1 MNNKSDYFNFKWITV
16 LVAMQVVLLS
26 SPSFAQDNT
35 ISGTVTD
42 ANTDETLPGVNVIIK
57 GTTTGTSTDAQGSYS
72 LNVPSLQDTLVFSF
86 VGYERQE
93 IPIQGRETVDV
104 TLQSQAIT
112 GEEMVVV
119 GYGSQQ
125 QEDVTGA
132 VESVDMESIS
142 NASITGANEALAGQ
156 IAGVQVNSTQGIP
169 GGGPQIKIRGVN
181 AVGAG
186 SSPLYVVDGFPLPQ
200 SEGQISNPL
209 NQISSS

>member
-1 MNNKSDYFNFKWITV
+1 
-16 LVAMQVVLLS
+16 
-26 SPSFAQDNT
+26 
-35 ISGTVTD
+35 
-42 ANTDETLPGVNVIIK
+42 
-57 GTTTGTSTDAQGSYS
+57 
-72 LNVPSLQDTLVFSF
+72 
-86 VGYERQE
+86 
-93 IPIQGRETVDV
+93 VDV

-209 NQISSS
+209 NQISSSDIKSMSVLKGPSATAIYGSRASHGVIIIETKGSTVGELQFNAEAYTGWQSIPSQQVTPMMNAREFATFMKQSIEDQNRVSNQNEPIPKEYQNPSQYGEG